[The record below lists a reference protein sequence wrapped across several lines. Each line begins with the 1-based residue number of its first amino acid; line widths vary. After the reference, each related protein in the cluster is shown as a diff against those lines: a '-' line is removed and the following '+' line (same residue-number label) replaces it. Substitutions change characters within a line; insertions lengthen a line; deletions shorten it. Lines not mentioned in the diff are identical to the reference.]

1 MQIRIRKPSPLTLAF
16 IVCGIVWTYL
26 AMTSQ
31 MAIMHDSEGYQKLG
45 YLLQEDGFLA
55 YFKTGPRREPLYP
68 LFISWCIS
76 LSKILNVSYKSILI
90 IGQFLILGITQWL
103 MQKVLQLF
111 QIDKRIQAG
120 VLIYFGLSAAMIT
133 SALRLYSEIVTYP
146 FIVLAVLLS
155 CRLLGVIIQENNTLK
170 KTIKQNIENMKLVIS
185 LLLYINIL
193 I

>member
-1 MQIRIRKPSPLTLAF
+1 
-16 IVCGIVWTYL
+16 
-26 AMTSQ
+26 MTSQ

-170 KTIKQNIENMKLVIS
+170 KTILLSVAVGLNFFVLTMMKVAFQAIVPLYG
-185 LLLYINIL
+185 LLLIL
-193 I
+193 CFVPLLRNKN